1 MTRFGLRALLLLT
14 IALVF
19 AQFSDSLV
27 RQAEAQSRKSPT
39 FRIMMIADGESPLFA
54 ERQERLRTE
63 ILELMKEDAS
73 VVFVQPKTET
83 NWTLETAE
91 AALKEGL
98 ANRSVDMIVLSGSMM
113 GVAAG
118 RISKLS
124 KPVLIPYAA
133 PELQGL
139 PRDGNRS
146 GRRNLAYIAG
156 LLNFERN
163 IKQLREIV
171 RFERMALIVGEEVVE
186 HLDAP
191 ERPVQA
197 ASQHLGV
204 HTNLVIA
211 KGGAEA
217 TLASIPE
224 DTEAVYIGP
233 IFKWSDEEMQRL
245 IDGINA
251 QELPSYAGG
260 GVHWV
265 ERGALATMETA
276 EDETRRMRRAALF
289 VQRIQMGEQA
299 GSLPVSFEQR
309 PVLVI
314 NMATA
319 KAIGTWPRFEV
330 MAEARLINDQSGTRG
345 PLITLETSMR
355 DAVRA
360 NLDLMAQGL
369 EIDASYEGVKVARG
383 SWLPQLAADG
393 TYLYNEPEASNSF
406 GQAERQFTWGAAA
419 SQLVYSPGAHA
430 DLRFRRDTYWST
442 EHDYMAA
449 RLDTMLEAGEAYL
462 DVLRAKNNE
471 RVNRDNLKLTRKNLS
486 LAETRNAIGVAGREE
501 VFRWQ
506 TQIAESRS
514 AVIGASALRNQA
526 EIDLNRILNRQLEA
540 PFRVPPPEEVRA
552 VTPGSDER
560 LVKYFQDA
568 WSFKVFR
575 EFMAKEA
582 ILNSPEIRSIDN
594 TIRARDELLKGE
606 RRQLGIPDIAVV
618 GGFTHVPYA
627 GGVGSVQPEPIPGV
641 DLVGRQTFTW
651 NVGATASLVLFD
663 GTSNYARIRRTFREI
678 DRLQTDRAVLAQR
691 LEQSVRAAL
700 HQAGFSYANI
710 ALTKDAAEA
719 SARNLELVTDL
730 YQRGAADI
738 IQLVDAQNQALGAAL
753 AAANAQYDFLIDALR
768 VQRASGAFS
777 LEGSQEERD
786 DFLERLD
793 GFAAKRK
800 QLSRQPSQST
810 EPTRMNPREQN

>member
-1 MTRFGLRALLLLT
+1 MRMTGLRALLVLT
-14 IALVF
+14 VTLSF
-19 AQFSDSLV
+19 AFGSSV
-27 RQAEAQSRKSPT
+27 RAQKASRPT
-39 FRIMMIADGESPLFA
+39 FRIMMIADGESQLFA
-54 ERQERLRTE
+54 ERQRILKAE

-73 VVFVQPKTET
+73 VVFVEPKTKT
-83 NWTLETAE
+83 NWTLEGAE
-91 AALKEGL
+91 AALQEGL
-98 ANRSVDMIVLSGSMM
+98 ANRSVDMIIVSGSMT

-118 RISKLS
+118 RVAKLS

-146 GRRNLAYIAG
+146 GRRNLSYIAG

-163 IKQLREIV
+163 INQLREIV
-171 RFERMALIVGEEVVE
+171 RFDRMTLIVGEEVVK
-186 HLDAP
+186 HLDSP
-191 ERPVQA
+191 EKPVQV

-204 HTNLVIA
+204 HTSLVIA
-211 KGGAEA
+211 REGAET
-217 TLASIPE
+217 TLAAIPE

-251 QELPSYAGG
+251 QDLPSYASG

-265 ERGALATMETA
+265 ERGALATMETE
-276 EDETRRMRRAALF
+276 EDEIRRMRRAALF
-289 VQRIQMGEQA
+289 VQRIQMGEPA
-299 GSLPVSFEQR
+299 GSLPVSFDQR

-345 PLITLETSMR
+345 PLITLEIAMR
-355 DAVRA
+355 DAMRA

-369 EIDASYEGVKVARG
+369 DIDASYEGIKVARG
-383 SWLPQLAADG
+383 NWLPQAGADG
-393 TYLYNEPEASNSF
+393 DFLINDPAVSTSF
-406 GQAERQFTWGAAA
+406 GQAQRQFTWGIGG
-419 SQLVYSPGAHA
+419 SQLLYSPGAHA
-430 DLRFRRDTYWST
+430 DLRFRRDTYWSR
-442 EHDYMAA
+442 EHDYMSA
-449 RLDTMLEAGEAYL
+449 RLNTMLEAGEAYL
-462 DVLRAKNNE
+462 NVLRAKNNE

-514 AVIGASALRNQA
+514 AVIEASARRNQA

-540 PFRVPPPEEVRA
+540 PFRVPPAEDVRA
-552 VTPGSDER
+552 VTPGSDPR
-560 LVKYFQDA
+560 VVKYLQDA

-582 ILNSPEIRSIDN
+582 ILNSPEIRSIDSR
-594 TIRARDELLKGE
+594 IGARDELLKGE
-606 RRQLGIPDIAVV
+606 RRQLGIPDVAIV
-618 GGFTHVPYA
+618 GGFTHIPYV
-627 GGVGSVQPEPIPGV
+627 GGRGSEPPAPIPGV
-641 DLVGRQTFTW
+641 DIVGRQTFTW
-651 NVGATASLVLFD
+651 NVGATASLTLFD
-663 GTSNYARIRRTFREI
+663 GTSNYARIRRQFREI
-678 DRLQTDRAVLAQR
+678 DRLQTDRAVIAQR
-691 LEQSVRAAL
+691 LEQDVRSAL

-710 ALTKDAAEA
+710 ALSQDAAEA

-753 AAANAQYDFLIDALR
+753 AAANALYDFLIDALR

-777 LEGSQEERD
+777 LEGSEEVRD
-786 DFLERLD
+786 DFIERLD
-793 GFAAKRK
+793 AFAAVQKR
-800 QLSRQPSQST
+800 QSRAASPPV
-810 EPTRMNPREQN
+810 EATRTNPREQN

>member
-1 MTRFGLRALLLLT
+1 MTKSGLRTLLVLTAALF
-14 IALVF
+14 F
-19 AQFSDSLV
+19 AFGSSAV
-27 RQAEAQSRKSPT
+27 AQRNARPT
-39 FRIMMIADGESPLFA
+39 FRIMMLADGESPLFA
-54 ERQERLRTE
+54 ERQSALKSE
-63 ILELMKEDAS
+63 ILELMKEDAAIT
-73 VVFVQPKTET
+73 FVEPGTKT
-83 NWTLETAE
+83 NWTLEAAE

-98 ANRSVDMIVLSGSMM
+98 ADRRVDMIIVSGPMA
-113 GVAAG
+113 GVAVG
-118 RISKLS
+118 RIPKLS

-139 PRDGNRS
+139 PRNGNRS
-146 GRRNLAYIAG
+146 GRKNLAYIAG

-163 IKQLREIV
+163 IRQLEEIV
-171 RFERMALIVGEEVVE
+171 RFDRMALIVGEEVVQ

-191 ERPVQA
+191 ERPIQA
-197 ASQHLGV
+197 ASQRLGV
-204 HTNLVIA
+204 RTSLVIA
-211 KGGAEA
+211 NGGAET
-217 TLASIPE
+217 TLAAIPK
-224 DTEAVYIGP
+224 DTEAIYIGP

-245 IDGINA
+245 VDGINA

-265 ERGALATMETA
+265 ERGALATMETD

-289 VQRIQMGEQA
+289 VQRIQMGEPA
-299 GSLPVSFEQR
+299 ASLPVSFDQR

-345 PLITLETSMR
+345 PLITLEIAMR
-355 DAVRA
+355 DALRA
-360 NLDLMAQGL
+360 NLDLMATGL
-369 EIDASYEGVKVARG
+369 DIDASYEGVKVARG
-383 SWLPQLAADG
+383 SWLPQAGADG
-393 TYLYNEPEASNSF
+393 DFLINDPAVSTSF
-406 GQAERQFTWGAAA
+406 AQAQRQFTWGIGG
-419 SQLVYSPGAHA
+419 SQLLYSPQAHA
-430 DLRFRRDTYWST
+430 ELRFRRDTYWSR
-442 EHDYMAA
+442 EHDYMSA

-471 RVNRDNLKLTRKNLS
+471 GVNRDNLKLTRKNLS

-514 AVIGASALRNQA
+514 AVIQASALRNQT
-526 EIDLNRILNRQLEA
+526 EINLNRILNRQLEA
-540 PFRVPPPEEVRA
+540 PFRVPPPEDVRTVA
-552 VTPGSDER
+552 PGSDQR
-560 LVKYFQDA
+560 LVKYLQDA

-582 ILNSPEIRSIDN
+582 IRNSPEVRSIDSR
-594 TIRARDELLKGE
+594 ISARDELVKGE

-618 GGFTHVPYA
+618 GSFTHVPYA
-627 GGVGSVQPEPIPGV
+627 GGRGSEAPAPIPNV
-641 DLVGRQTFTW
+641 DIVGRQTFTW
-651 NVGATASLVLFD
+651 SVGATASLTLFD
-663 GTSNYARIRRTFREI
+663 GASNYARIRRQFREI
-678 DRLQTDRAVLAQR
+678 DRLQTDRAVIAQR
-691 LEQSVRAAL
+691 LEQDVRSAL

-710 ALTKDAAEA
+710 ALTRDAAEA

-753 AAANAQYDFLIDALR
+753 AAANALYDFLIDALR

-777 LEGSQEERD
+777 LEGSEEERD
-786 DFLERLD
+786 DFIERLD
-793 GFAAKRK
+793 AFAAVRKRE
-800 QLSRQPSQST
+800 SRAAPPAA
-810 EPTRMNPREQN
+810 EPTRTNPREQN

>member
-1 MTRFGLRALLLLT
+1 
-14 IALVF
+14 
-19 AQFSDSLV
+19 
-27 RQAEAQSRKSPT
+27 
-39 FRIMMIADGESPLFA
+39 MMIADGESPLFA
-54 ERQERLRTE
+54 ERQRILKAE
-63 ILELMKEDAS
+63 ILELMKEDAA
-73 VVFVQPKTET
+73 VVFVEPKAQP
-83 NWTLETAE
+83 NWTLEGAE
-91 AALKEGL
+91 AALREGL
-98 ANRSVDMIVLSGSMM
+98 ANRSVDMIIVSGSMT

-118 RISKLS
+118 RVAKLS

-146 GRRNLAYIAG
+146 GRKNLSYIAG

-163 IKQLREIV
+163 ISQLREIV
-171 RFERMALIVGEEVVE
+171 RFDRMTLIVGEEVVK

-191 ERPVQA
+191 EKPVQV

-204 HTNLVIA
+204 QTSLVIA
-211 KGGAEA
+211 SESPEA
-217 TLASIPE
+217 TLAAIPE

-251 QELPSYAGG
+251 QDLPSYAGG

-265 ERGALATMETA
+265 ERGALATMETE
-276 EDETRRMRRAALF
+276 EDEIRRMRRAALF
-289 VQRIQMGEQA
+289 VQRIEMGEPA
-299 GSLPVSFEQR
+299 GSLPVSFDQR

-319 KAIGTWPRFEV
+319 RAIGTWPRFEV

-345 PLITLETSMR
+345 PLITLEIAMR
-355 DAVRA
+355 DALRA
-360 NLDLMAQGL
+360 NLDLMATGL
-369 EIDASYEGVKVARG
+369 DIDASYEGIKVARG
-383 SWLPQLAADG
+383 NWLPQAGADG
-393 TYLYNEPEASNSF
+393 DFLINDPDVSTSF
-406 GQAERQFTWGAAA
+406 GQAERQVTWGITG
-419 SQLVYSPGAHA
+419 SQLLYSPGAHA
-430 DLRFRRDTYWST
+430 DLRFRRNTYWSR
-442 EHDYMAA
+442 EHDYMSA

-462 DVLRAKNNE
+462 NVLRAKNNE
-471 RVNRDNLKLTRKNLS
+471 DVNRDNLKLTRKNLS

-514 AVIGASALRNQA
+514 AVIEASTLRNQA
-526 EIDLNRILNRQLEA
+526 EINLNRILNRQLEA
-540 PFRVPPPEEVRA
+540 SFRVPPPEDVRA
-552 VTPGSDER
+552 VTPGSNPR
-560 LVKYFQDA
+560 VVKYLQDA

-582 ILNSPEIRSIDN
+582 ILNSPEIRSIDSR
-594 TIRARDELLKGE
+594 IGARDELLKGE

-627 GGVGSVQPEPIPGV
+627 GGVGAQPVTPSEENLDFGIP
-641 DLVGRQTFTW
+641 GRQTFTW
-651 NVGATASLVLFD
+651 NVGATATLTLFD
-663 GTSNYARIRRTFREI
+663 GTSNYARIRRQFREI
-678 DRLQTDRAVLAQR
+678 DRLQTDRAVIAQR
-691 LEQSVRAAL
+691 LEQDVRSAL
-700 HQAGFSYANI
+700 HQAGFSFANI
-710 ALTKDAAEA
+710 SLSQDAAEA

-753 AAANAQYDFLIDALR
+753 AAANALYDFLIDALR

-777 LEGSQEERD
+777 LEGSEEVRD
-786 DFLERLD
+786 DFIKRLD
-793 GFAAKRK
+793 AFAAVQKRE
-800 QLSRQPSQST
+800 SRTASPPI
-810 EPTRMNPREQN
+810 EPTRTNPREHN

>member
-1 MTRFGLRALLLLT
+1 
-14 IALVF
+14 
-19 AQFSDSLV
+19 
-27 RQAEAQSRKSPT
+27 
-39 FRIMMIADGESPLFA
+39 MMIADGESPLFA
-54 ERQERLRTE
+54 ERQRILKAE

-73 VVFVQPKTET
+73 VVFVEPKTKT
-83 NWTLETAE
+83 NWTLEGAE
-91 AALKEGL
+91 AALQEGL
-98 ANRSVDMIVLSGSMM
+98 ANRSVDMIIVSGSMT

-118 RISKLS
+118 RVAKLS

-146 GRRNLAYIAG
+146 GRRNLSYIAG

-163 IKQLREIV
+163 INQLREIV
-171 RFERMALIVGEEVVE
+171 RFDRMTLIVGEEVVK
-186 HLDAP
+186 HLDSP
-191 ERPVQA
+191 EKPVQV

-204 HTNLVIA
+204 HTSLVIA
-211 KGGAEA
+211 QEGAET
-217 TLASIPE
+217 TLAAIPE

-251 QELPSYAGG
+251 QDLPSYAGG

-265 ERGALATMETA
+265 ERGALATMETE
-276 EDETRRMRRAALF
+276 EDEIRRMRRAALF
-289 VQRIQMGEQA
+289 VQRIQMGEPA
-299 GSLPVSFEQR
+299 GSLPVSFDQR

-330 MAEARLINDQSGTRG
+330 MAEARMINDQSGTRG
-345 PLITLETSMR
+345 PLITLEMAMR
-355 DAVRA
+355 DAMRA

-369 EIDASYEGVKVARG
+369 NIDASYEGIKVARG
-383 SWLPQLAADG
+383 NWLPQAGADG
-393 TYLYNEPEASNSF
+393 DFLINDPAVSTSF
-406 GQAERQFTWGAAA
+406 GQAQRQFTWGIGG
-419 SQLVYSPGAHA
+419 SQLLYSPGAHA
-430 DLRFRRDTYWST
+430 DLRFRRDTYWSR
-442 EHDYMAA
+442 EHDYMSA

-462 DVLRAKNNE
+462 NVLRAKNSE

-514 AVIGASALRNQA
+514 VVIEASALRNQA

-540 PFRVPPPEEVRA
+540 PFRVPPPEDVRA
-552 VTPGSDER
+552 VTPGSDPR
-560 LVKYFQDA
+560 VVKYLQDP

-575 EFMAKEA
+575 DFMAKEA
-582 ILNSPEIRSIDN
+582 ILNSPEIRSIDSR
-594 TIRARDELLKGE
+594 IGARDELLKGE
-606 RRQLGIPDIAVV
+606 RRQLGIPDVAIV
-618 GGFTHVPYA
+618 GGFTHIPYV
-627 GGVGSVQPEPIPGV
+627 GGQGSEAPAPIPGV
-641 DLVGRQTFTW
+641 DIVGRQTFTW
-651 NVGATASLVLFD
+651 NVGATASLTLFD
-663 GTSNYARIRRTFREI
+663 GTSNYARIRRQFREI
-678 DRLQTDRAVLAQR
+678 DRLQTDRAVIAQR
-691 LEQSVRAAL
+691 LEQSVRSAL

-710 ALTKDAAEA
+710 ALSQDAAEA

-738 IQLVDAQNQALGAAL
+738 IQLVDAQNQALLAAL
-753 AAANAQYDFLIDALR
+753 AAANALYDFLIDALR

-777 LEGSQEERD
+777 LEGSEEVRD
-786 DFLERLD
+786 DFIERLD
-793 GFAAKRK
+793 AFAAVQKR
-800 QLSRQPSQST
+800 QSRAASPPV
-810 EPTRMNPREQN
+810 EPTRTNPREQN

>member
-1 MTRFGLRALLLLT
+1 MTRSGLRTLLVLTAALS
-14 IALVF
+14 F
-19 AQFSDSLV
+19 AFASP
-27 RQAEAQSRKSPT
+27 AEGQRNARPA
-39 FRIMMIADGESPLFA
+39 FRIMMIADGDSQLFA
-54 ERQERLRTE
+54 ERQSALKGE
-63 ILELMKEDAS
+63 ILELMKEDAA
-73 VVFVQPKTET
+73 VTFVDPKTKT
-83 NWTLETAE
+83 NWTLEAAE

-98 ANRSVDMIVLSGSMM
+98 ADRSVDMIIVSGPMT
-113 GVAAG
+113 GVAVG
-118 RISKLS
+118 RIAKLS
-124 KPVLIPYAA
+124 KPILIPFAA

-146 GRRNLAYIAG
+146 GRKNLAYIAG

-163 IKQLREIV
+163 IGQLEEIV
-171 RFERMALIVGEEVVE
+171 RFERMALIVGEEVVQ
-186 HLDAP
+186 HLDSP
-191 ERPVQA
+191 DRPIQI
-197 ASQHLGV
+197 ASQRLGV
-204 HTNLVIA
+204 RTSLVIA
-211 KGGAEA
+211 NGGAET
-217 TLASIPE
+217 TLAAIPA

-251 QELPSYAGG
+251 QDLPSYAGG

-265 ERGALATMETA
+265 ERGALATMETE

-289 VQRIQMGEQA
+289 VQRIQMGEPA
-299 GSLPVSFEQR
+299 GLLPVSFEQR

-319 KAIGTWPRFEV
+319 RSIGTWPRFEV

-345 PLITLETSMR
+345 PLITLEIAMR

-369 EIDASYEGVKVARG
+369 EIDARYQGVKVARG
-383 SWLPQLAADG
+383 NWLPQAGADG
-393 TYLYNEPEASNSF
+393 DFLINDPAVSTSF
-406 GQAERQFTWGAAA
+406 AQAQRQFTWGISG
-419 SQLVYSPGAHA
+419 SQLLYSPGAHA
-430 DLRFRRDTYWST
+430 DLRFRRDTYWAT

-449 RLDTMLEAGEAYL
+449 RLDTMLEAGVAYL

-471 RVNRDNLKLTRKNLS
+471 RVNGDNLRLTRKNLA

-526 EIDLNRILNRQLEA
+526 EIQLNRILNRQLEA
-540 PFRVPPPEEVRA
+540 PFRVPPPEDVRA
-552 VTPGSDER
+552 VTPGSDQR
-560 LVKYFQDA
+560 LVKYLQDA
-568 WSFKVFR
+568 WSFRVFR

-582 ILNSPEIRSIDN
+582 ILNSPEIRSIDA
-594 TIRARDELLKGE
+594 TIGARDELLKGE
-606 RRQLGIPDIAVV
+606 RRQLGIPDIAIV
-618 GGFTHVPYA
+618 GGFTHIPYV
-627 GGVGSVQPEPIPGV
+627 GGRGSEPPAAIPGV
-641 DLVGRQTFTW
+641 DIVGRQTFTW
-651 NVGATASLVLFD
+651 NVGATASLTLFD

-678 DRLQTDRAVLAQR
+678 DRLETDRAVIAQR
-691 LEQSVRAAL
+691 LEQDVRSAL

-710 ALTKDAAEA
+710 ALTQDAAEA

-753 AAANAQYDFLIDALR
+753 AAANALYDFLIDALR

-777 LEGSQEERD
+777 LEGSEEERD
-786 DFLERLD
+786 DFIKRLD
-793 GFAAKRK
+793 AFAAVKKRE
-800 QLSRQPSQST
+800 SRQPTTPT
-810 EPTRMNPREQN
+810 EPTRVNPRERN

>member
-1 MTRFGLRALLLLT
+1 MTRSGLRSLLVLTAAL
-14 IALVF
+14 
-19 AQFSDSLV
+19 SLAFGASV
-27 RQAEAQSRKSPT
+27 EAQRSARPT
-39 FRIMMIADGESPLFA
+39 FRIMMIADGESQLFA
-54 ERQERLRTE
+54 ERQSLLKGE
-63 ILELMKEDAS
+63 ILDLMKEDAS
-73 VVFVQPKTET
+73 VTFVEPKTKT
-83 NWTLETAE
+83 NWTLEAAE

-98 ANRSVDMIVLSGSMM
+98 ADRNVDMIIVSGPMT

-118 RISKLS
+118 RIAKLS

-146 GRRNLAYIAG
+146 GRRNLSYIAG

-163 IKQLREIV
+163 INQLRDII
-171 RFERMALIVGEEVVE
+171 RFDRMTLIVGEEVVQ
-186 HLDAP
+186 HLDSP
-191 ERPVQA
+191 ERPIQI

-204 HTNLVIA
+204 QTSLVVVD
-211 KGGAEA
+211 GGADT
-217 TLASIPE
+217 TLAAIPE
-224 DTEAVYIGP
+224 DTEAIYIGP
-233 IFKWSDEEMQRL
+233 IFKWSDDEMQRL

-251 QELPSYAGG
+251 QDLPSYAGG

-265 ERGALATMETA
+265 ERGALATMETD

-289 VQRIQMGEQA
+289 VQRIQMGEPA

-319 KAIGTWPRFEV
+319 RSIGTWPRFEV

-345 PLITLETSMR
+345 PLITLEIAMR

-369 EIDASYEGVKVARG
+369 EIDARYEGIKVARG
-383 SWLPQLAADG
+383 NFLPQAGAAGDFLINDPAVS
-393 TYLYNEPEASNSF
+393 TSF
-406 GQAERQFTWGAAA
+406 GQAERQFTWGVSG
-419 SQLVYSPGAHA
+419 SQLLYSPAAHA
-430 DLRFRRDTYWST
+430 DLRFRRDTYRST
-442 EHDYMAA
+442 EQDYMAA
-449 RLDTMLEAGEAYL
+449 RLDTMLEAGVAYL

-471 RVNRDNLKLTRKNLS
+471 GVNRDNLRLTRKNLA

-526 EIDLNRILNRQLEA
+526 EIQLNRILNRQLEA
-540 PFRVPPPEEVRA
+540 PFRVPPPDDVRA
-552 VTPGSDER
+552 VTPGSDQR
-560 LVKYFQDA
+560 LVKYLQDA

-582 ILNSPEIRSIDN
+582 ILNSPEIRSIDA
-594 TIRARDELLKGE
+594 TISSRDELLKGE

-618 GGFTHVPYA
+618 GSFQHVPYV
-627 GGVGSVQPEPIPGV
+627 GGVGSEPEADFPIPG
-641 DLVGRQTFTW
+641 GRQTFTW
-651 NVGATASLVLFD
+651 NVGATASLTLFD

-691 LEQSVRAAL
+691 LEQDVRSAL

-710 ALTKDAAEA
+710 ALTRDAAEA

-753 AAANAQYDFLIDALR
+753 AAANALYDFLIDALR

-777 LEGSQEERD
+777 LEGSEEERD
-786 DFLERLD
+786 DFIQRLD
-793 GFAAKRK
+793 AFAAVRRRE
-800 QLSRQPSQST
+800 SRQPPTPT
-810 EPTRMNPREQN
+810 EPTRVNPRERN